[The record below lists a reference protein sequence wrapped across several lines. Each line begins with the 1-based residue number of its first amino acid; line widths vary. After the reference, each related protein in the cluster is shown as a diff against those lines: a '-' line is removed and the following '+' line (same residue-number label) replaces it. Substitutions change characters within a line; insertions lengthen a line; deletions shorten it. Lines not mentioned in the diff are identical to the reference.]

1 MTKIEVFK
9 KNIELEIKIK
19 EGMMNRAVDSIKSCI
34 DNDPVI
40 FANQILSNA
49 EELSELKK
57 EIGNLRSMLNLLTAI
72 EESE

>member
-1 MTKIEVFK
+1 MTKVEVFK
-9 KNIELEIKIK
+9 KNIKLEIKTK
-19 EGMMNRAVDSIKSCI
+19 EGMMNRAVDSIKNCI

-40 FANQILSNA
+40 FANHILSNA

>member
-1 MTKIEVFK
+1 MTKVEVFK

>member
-1 MTKIEVFK
+1 MTKVEVFK
-9 KNIELEIKIK
+9 KNIKLEIKTK
-19 EGMMNRAVDSIKSCI
+19 EGMMNRAVDSIKNCI

>member
-1 MTKIEVFK
+1 MTKVEVFK
-9 KNIELEIKIK
+9 KNIKLEIKIK

>member
-1 MTKIEVFK
+1 MTKVEVFK
-9 KNIELEIKIK
+9 ENIKLEIKIK

-34 DNDPVI
+34 DNDPVV

>member
-1 MTKIEVFK
+1 MTKVEVFK
-9 KNIELEIKIK
+9 KNIKLEIKTK

-34 DNDPVI
+34 DNDSVV

>member
-1 MTKIEVFK
+1 MTKVEVFK
-9 KNIELEIKIK
+9 ENIKLEIKIK

-34 DNDPVI
+34 DNDPVV
-40 FANQILSNA
+40 FTNQILSNA

>member
-1 MTKIEVFK
+1 MTKVEVFK
-9 KNIELEIKIK
+9 ENIKLEIKTK

-34 DNDPVI
+34 DNDPVV

>member
-34 DNDPVI
+34 DNDPVV

-49 EELSELKK
+49 EELSELKN

>member
-1 MTKIEVFK
+1 MTKVEVLK
-9 KNIELEIKIK
+9 ENIKLEIKTK

-34 DNDPVI
+34 DNDPVV

>member
-1 MTKIEVFK
+1 MTKVEVFK

-34 DNDPVI
+34 DNDLVI